1 MGAFWSGSQRQS
13 ESITRQKLQQSTIRE
28 LAAIEQCIYCYI
40 DTRLGYLL
48 GPYSKQKYPWD
59 SPPYCNNPQHL
70 KYNRNYQPKECCHCP
85 KGQFRDHVSCE
96 VLDRL
101 YGKTTSRCQCAT
113 PSAESDISLEQH
125 TEDESDLN
133 ENVYTNCP
141 I

>member
-1 MGAFWSGSQRQS
+1 MGVFWSSPQHQS
-13 ESITRQKLQQSTIRE
+13 ESITRQKLQQSTIKE
-28 LAAIEQCIYCYI
+28 LADIEKCVYCYI
-40 DTRLGYLL
+40 DSRLGHLL
-48 GPYSKQKYPWD
+48 GTYSKQKYPWD
-59 SPPYCNNPQHL
+59 ITPYCYNPLHL
-70 KYNRNYQPKECCHCP
+70 KYSRNYQPKECCHCP
-85 KGQFRDHVSCE
+85 KGQFRDHAACE

-133 ENVYTNCP
+133 ENVYTNCH

>member
-28 LAAIEQCIYCYI
+28 IAAIERCIYCYI
-40 DTRLGYLL
+40 DTRLGSLL
-48 GPYSKQKYPWD
+48 EPYSKQKYPWD
-59 SPPYCNNPQHL
+59 YPPYCNTPRHL
-70 KYNRNYQPKECCHCP
+70 RYNRNYQPKDCYHCP
-85 KGQFRDHVSCE
+85 KGQLRDHVSCE

-101 YGKTTSRCQCAT
+101 YNKTTNRCQCAT
-113 PSAESDISLEQH
+113 PSAESEISLEQH

>member
-1 MGAFWSGSQRQS
+1 MGIFWSSPPCQN
-13 ESITRQKLQQSTIRE
+13 ESISRQKLQQSTLKE
-28 LAAIEQCIYCYI
+28 LADMEKCAYCYM
-40 DTRLGYLL
+40 DSRLGLLL
-48 GPYSKQKYPWD
+48 GPYAKQKFPWD
-59 SPPYCNNPQHL
+59 ILPYCYNPLHL
-70 KYNRNYQPKECCHCP
+70 RYSRNYQPKECCHCP
-85 KGQFRDHVSCE
+85 KGQFQDHAACK

-113 PSAESDISLEQH
+113 PSAVSDISLEQY

>member
-28 LAAIEQCIYCYI
+28 LAAIKKCIYCYI

-48 GPYSKQKYPWD
+48 GSYSKQKYPWD
-59 SPPYCNNPQHL
+59 ILPYCYNPLHL
-70 KYNRNYQPKECCHCP
+70 KYSRNYQPKECCHCP
-85 KGQFRDHVSCE
+85 KGQFRDHAACE

-101 YGKTTSRCQCAT
+101 YGKTTSRCQCAA
-113 PSAESDISLEQH
+113 PSAVPDIGLEQY

-133 ENVYTNCP
+133 ENVYANYP

>member
-1 MGAFWSGSQRQS
+1 MGVLWSSPQRQS
-13 ESITRQKLQQSTIRE
+13 ESITRQKLQQSTIKE
-28 LAAIEQCIYCYI
+28 LADIEKCIYCYI
-40 DTRLGYLL
+40 DSRLGHLL
-48 GPYSKQKYPWD
+48 GTYSKQKYPWD
-59 SPPYCNNPQHL
+59 TPPYCYNPQHL

-85 KGQFRDHVSCE
+85 KGQFRDHASCE

-113 PSAESDISLEQH
+113 PSAVSDIGLEQY

-133 ENVYTNCP
+133 ENVYTNYP

>member
-1 MGAFWSGSQRQS
+1 MGIFWSSPPCQN
-13 ESITRQKLQQSTIRE
+13 ESISRQKLQQSTLKE
-28 LAAIEQCIYCYI
+28 LADMEKCPYCYM
-40 DTRLGYLL
+40 DSRLGLLL
-48 GPYSKQKYPWD
+48 GPYAKQKFPWD
-59 SPPYCNNPQHL
+59 TLPYCYNPLHL
-70 KYNRNYQPKECCHCP
+70 KYSRNYQPKECCHCP
-85 KGQFRDHVSCE
+85 KGQFRDHAACE

-113 PSAESDISLEQH
+113 PSAVSDISLEQY

>member
-1 MGAFWSGSQRQS
+1 MGVFWSSSQRQS
-13 ESITRQKLQQSTIRE
+13 ESITRQKLQQSTIKE
-28 LAAIEQCIYCYI
+28 LADIEKCVYCYI
-40 DTRLGYLL
+40 DSRLGLLL
-48 GPYSKQKYPWD
+48 GTYSKQKYPWD
-59 SPPYCNNPQHL
+59 ILPYCYNPLHL
-70 KYNRNYQPKECCHCP
+70 KYSRNYQPKECCHCP

-113 PSAESDISLEQH
+113 PSAVSDISLEQY